1 MISKLQPQSA
11 PILLNIIPL
20 SQFLQH
26 SLPDIVAWICEL
38 STFSESTNLAISST
52 PPAKSSRVLQVDNN
66 PRYPY
71 CEKHEPS
78 NTYSMQG
85 SSKQKEAKRVFA
97 LGDDDSHLDRNRT
110 GNSEKAGSKAIVSRK
125 ERMIASKQ
133 DDTNTNF
140 SDGKSPFPHLT
151 I

>member
-1 MISKLQPQSA
+1 MPTTSNILRDDLQTIA
-11 PILLNIIPL
+11 PIGADLVEYHSPFPVSAAL
-20 SQFLQH
+20 S
-26 SLPDIVAWICEL
+26 SRDC

-52 PPAKSSRVLQVDNN
+52 SPTKSSRVLQVDNN

-78 NTYSMQG
+78 NTYSMEG
-85 SSKQKEAKRVFA
+85 SSKQQEAKRVFA

-125 ERMIASKQ
+125 ERMIASK
-133 DDTNTNF
+133 
-140 SDGKSPFPHLT
+140 
-151 I
+151 